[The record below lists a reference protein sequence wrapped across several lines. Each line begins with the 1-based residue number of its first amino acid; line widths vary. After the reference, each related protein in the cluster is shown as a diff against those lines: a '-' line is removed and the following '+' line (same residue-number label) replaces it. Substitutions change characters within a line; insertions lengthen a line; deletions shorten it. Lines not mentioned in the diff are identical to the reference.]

1 MVVALVVVELV
12 AIRFAMVAVEV
23 TVILPAVRA
32 KSVAAFEVRLSMSAL
47 VALRLV
53 VVTPPKNVT
62 AIDVVAPRAVT
73 VASVSVEYI
82 ERQLV
87 PLARQTF

>member
-1 MVVALVVVELV
+1 MVLVPVALVQ
-12 AIRFAMVAVEV
+12 IRPLMVAVPV
-23 TVILPAVRA
+23 TERSETLA
-32 KSVAAFEVRLSMSAL
+32 
-47 VALRLV
+47 
-53 VVTPPKNVT
+53 PPKNET

-73 VASVSVEYI
+73 VARVSVEYI

>member
-1 MVVALVVVELV
+1 MVVVFVPV
-12 AIRFAMVAVEV
+12 AFVQTRPLMVAVPV
-23 TVILPAVRA
+23 TER
-32 KSVAAFEVRLSMSAL
+32 SETVA
-47 VALRLV
+47 
-53 VVTPPKNVT
+53 PPKKVT
-62 AIDVVAPRAVT
+62 AIEVVAPRAVT